1 MQLVKNVILGEDS
14 GNEVLGELEDSIN
27 NSREEA
33 LDTHNSYCW
42 HLRPQW
48 EHKSVL
54 GLLLDEIFEESNF
67 FAFVRVRGLIA

>member
-33 LDTHNSYCW
+33 LDTHNSYCR